1 MSLWFGITLFA
12 IMGGLMV
19 GYVLSAAMAVD
30 KVEKQ
35 IQNNMNS

>member
-12 IMGGLMV
+12 VMGGLMG
-19 GYVLSAAMAVD
+19 GYVLAAMMTVD

-35 IQNNMNS
+35 MRENMKS